1 MMKVMIVMMIV
12 LMMKMVMTMVMTS
25 MQRPAYFSLSQDRHH
40 APDDDHDYDNPDYD
54 DDDDD
59 AGEDICGRHGG
70 SDFVV
75 FHPALDP

>member
-1 MMKVMIVMMIV
+1 
-12 LMMKMVMTMVMTS
+12 MTS

-54 DDDDD
+54 DHDD
-59 AGEDICGRHGG
+59 AGEDNCGRHGG
-70 SDFVV
+70 GDFVV